1 MELWIRSQDKKDLVK
16 VNSLWIM
23 DNQIW
28 MEVPFYENHKKLGLT
43 LSGHNHKLAEYET
56 EERALEVLNEIQ
68 NILSPKY
75 ILDSSSIKPIGD
87 PYYVENGVIF
97 QRYGANGTIQ
107 ELSTVVYEMPEK

>member
-43 LSGHNHKLAEYET
+43 ISGHNHKLAEYET
-56 EERALEVLNEIQ
+56 EERALEVLGEIQ
-68 NILSPKY
+68 RIIYPKEYIEFISTIKNESKTEVIKKHYSSYLSSY
-75 ILDSSSIKPIGD
+75 
-87 PYYVENGVIF
+87 
-97 QRYGANGTIQ
+97 
-107 ELSTVVYEMPEK
+107 VYEMPEK

>member
-43 LSGHNHKLAEYET
+43 ISGHNHKLAEYET
-56 EERALEVLNEIQ
+56 EERALEVLDEIQ
-68 NILSPKY
+68 RIIYPKEYIEFISQIKNESITEVIKNHYSSYLSSY
-75 ILDSSSIKPIGD
+75 
-87 PYYVENGVIF
+87 
-97 QRYGANGTIQ
+97 
-107 ELSTVVYEMPEK
+107 VYEMPEK

>member
-56 EERALEVLNEIQ
+56 KERALEVLNEIQ
-68 NILSPKY
+68 NILKPKY
-75 ILDSSSIKPIGD
+75 ILDASSIKPDGD
-87 PYYVENGVIF
+87 FYKENGAII
-97 QRYGANGTIQ
+97 QKYNANAKIE
-107 ELSTVVYEMPEK
+107 ELSTFVYQMPKK